1 MPGVLPR
8 VRRGFLKGEKA
19 LSSPPTT
26 KGGDGC
32 QAERFALSLQRSPER
47 KTRKFLLRLFSL
59 ASALRISPGDGV
71 NWSEVMLSRVQLK
84 QTSSLKS
91 VRIGTGNKYVHGKCD
106 NLVSEGSTAV
116 VKVIQVSTQSLNF
129 NSLK

>member
-1 MPGVLPR
+1 MRRPFPR
-8 VRRGFLKGEKA
+8 
-19 LSSPPTT
+19 P
-26 KGGDGC
+26 
-32 QAERFALSLQRSPER
+32 
-47 KTRKFLLRLFSL
+47 LRLKAETDAKQRGSRPAYKGHRSEKRENSSSVFFSL

-106 NLVSEGSTAV
+106 NLVFEGFTAV
-116 VKVIQVSTQSLNF
+116 VKVIQV
-129 NSLK
+129 